1 MILGRSPNLIL
12 GFLTAAFN
20 AVVVFHVYGFAPTLD
35 QITIVNVLLGAAVAL
50 VANVPELAITA
61 GVKAITKLN
70 NAAPGASTPGTDFA
84 NKAINGDGIK
94 VVPAAEHKG

>member
-12 GFLTAAFN
+12 GFLAAAFN
-20 AVVVFHVYGFAPTLD
+20 VVVVFHLGGFAPTID
-35 QITIVNVLLGAAVAL
+35 QIAIMNVLLGALVAL

-70 NAAPGASTPGTDFA
+70 NAAPGAATPGTDFA

-94 VVPAAEHKG
+94 VVSDPEHKG